1 MTHRSLSA
9 ETLSV
14 VEILVLAP
22 LAAVLAF
29 WIVPSAFEIDWSC
42 VTVLGV
48 ESTRGDSFARVVAVS
63 GSIGWVFVFLGVLFA
78 QIAER
83 PRLAA
88 ALPIAWFV
96 LLVGAMTIAAAAVGP
111 APCPA

>member
-1 MTHRSLSA
+1 MRHRSLSA
-9 ETLSV
+9 EALSV

-29 WIVPSAFEIDWSC
+29 WVVPNAFEIDWSC
-42 VTVLGV
+42 VSALGV
-48 ESTRGDSFARVVAVS
+48 EGTRGDSFAQVVAVA
-63 GSIGWVFVFLGVLFA
+63 GTIGWVGVFLGVLAA

-88 ALPIAWFV
+88 ALPIAWFA
-96 LLVGAMTIAAAAVGP
+96 LLVAGMTIAAAVVGP
-111 APCPA
+111 APCPV